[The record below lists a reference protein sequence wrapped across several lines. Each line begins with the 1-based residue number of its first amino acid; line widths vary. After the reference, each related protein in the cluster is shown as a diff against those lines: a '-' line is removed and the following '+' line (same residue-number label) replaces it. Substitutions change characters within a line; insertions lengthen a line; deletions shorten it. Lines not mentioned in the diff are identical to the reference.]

1 MARVGESSASLVLAV
16 YTQTRQSTEENQN
29 GDVGQRWIHF
39 VGKYV
44 FIKSTIGKWG
54 GIGYVV
60 DS

>member
-54 GIGYVV
+54 GIG
-60 DS
+60 